1 MRFIA
6 SLMILLFVSA
16 ACTSQNGYQ
25 HHRLT
30 KLWETDQVFKVPESV
45 YHDAEAQLLYVSNI
59 NGNPTD
65 QDNNGFL
72 SKLDM
77 DGNILELEWISGL
90 HAPKGMGRFGDKLY
104 VTDIVRVAE
113 IDLTGDSVLNYYP
126 AEGAQFLNDIA
137 IDTAGNVYISDM
149 KTNKIHRFKDDT
161 LEVWLES
168 DILNTPNGLFVEDDA
183 LLIGISGAVLKVGLD
198 DKEMET
204 FISNTGGIDGL
215 GMVGS
220 GTYIISDWAGNV
232 HLIYPEK
239 EKLKILDT
247 TPVKVNAADI
257 DFNVREQV
265 LLVPTFFDNRVVAY
279 KLKP

>member
-1 MRFIA
+1 MRFVA

-16 ACTSQNGYQ
+16 ACTSQNGFQ
-25 HHRLT
+25 HQRLT

-72 SKLDM
+72 SKLNM

-149 KTNKIHRFKDDT
+149 QTNRIHRLKDDT

-168 DILNTPNGLFVEDDA
+168 DMLNTPNGLFVEDNA

-204 FISNTGGIDGL
+204 LITNTGGIDGL
-215 GMVGS
+215 EMVGS

-257 DFNVREQV
+257 DFIVGEQV